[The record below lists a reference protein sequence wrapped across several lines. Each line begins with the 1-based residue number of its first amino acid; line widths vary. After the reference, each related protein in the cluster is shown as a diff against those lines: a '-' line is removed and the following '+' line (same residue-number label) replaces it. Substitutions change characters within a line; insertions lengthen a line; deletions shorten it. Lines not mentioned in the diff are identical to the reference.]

1 MEIATGFNLKIG
13 DEAEIKNLL
22 RKFLETNEYDNK
34 MNFIINNYLSKV
46 EMIDFKKKYKK
57 YISNTN
63 TKEQIQLLE
72 NYFYIKKITLNKF
85 SRGLK
90 LVIDDVLEFDFLYAE
105 EIKIILQDLYNMI
118 KKLVD
123 KIVEENKK
131 IEEFNNS
138 IDKFFE

>member
-1 MEIATGFNLKIG
+1 MEIAKGFNLKIG

-46 EMIDFKKKYKK
+46 EMIDFKQKYKK

-63 TKEQIQLLE
+63 TKGQIQLLE

-90 LVIDDVLEFDFLYAE
+90 LVIDDVLEFDFLYAK

-131 IEEFNNS
+131 IEEFNSS

>member
-46 EMIDFKKKYKK
+46 EMIDFKQKYKK

-90 LVIDDVLEFDFLYAE
+90 LVIDDVLEFDFLYAK
-105 EIKIILQDLYNMI
+105 EIKIILQDLYDMI

-131 IEEFNNS
+131 IEEFNSS

>member
-22 RKFLETNEYDNK
+22 RKFLETNEYDHK

-46 EMIDFKKKYKK
+46 EMIDFKQKYKK

-63 TKEQIQLLE
+63 TKGQIQLLE

-90 LVIDDVLEFDFLYAE
+90 LVIDDVLEFDFLYAK

-131 IEEFNNS
+131 IEEFNSS

>member
-46 EMIDFKKKYKK
+46 EMIDFKQKYKK

-90 LVIDDVLEFDFLYAE
+90 LVIDDVLEFDFLYAK

-131 IEEFNNS
+131 IEEFNSS

>member
-46 EMIDFKKKYKK
+46 EMIDFKQKYKK

-90 LVIDDVLEFDFLYAE
+90 LVIDDVLEFDFLYGK
-105 EIKIILQDLYNMI
+105 EIKIILQDLYDMI

>member
-90 LVIDDVLEFDFLYAE
+90 LVINDVLEFDFLYAE

>member
-1 MEIATGFNLKIG
+1 MTI
-13 DEAEIKNLL
+13 NLL

-46 EMIDFKKKYKK
+46 EMIDFKQKYKK

-90 LVIDDVLEFDFLYAE
+90 LVINDVLEFDFLYAE

-131 IEEFNNS
+131 IEEFNSS

>member
-1 MEIATGFNLKIG
+1 M
-13 DEAEIKNLL
+13 
-22 RKFLETNEYDNK
+22 
-34 MNFIINNYLSKV
+34 
-46 EMIDFKKKYKK
+46 
-57 YISNTN
+57 
-63 TKEQIQLLE
+63 
-72 NYFYIKKITLNKF
+72 
-85 SRGLK
+85 
-90 LVIDDVLEFDFLYAE
+90 LEFDFLYAE